1 MYYFNF
7 YFAVCVNAASVH
19 IRPQCVWLRARVSD
33 VYAVLSDAV
42 IIRAIDIVRDVV
54 AVVSSQVH
62 AQCDCGQ

>member
-1 MYYFNF
+1 MPHR
-7 YFAVCVNAASVH
+7 S
-19 IRPQCVWLRARVSD
+19 ISDIICVWLRARVSD